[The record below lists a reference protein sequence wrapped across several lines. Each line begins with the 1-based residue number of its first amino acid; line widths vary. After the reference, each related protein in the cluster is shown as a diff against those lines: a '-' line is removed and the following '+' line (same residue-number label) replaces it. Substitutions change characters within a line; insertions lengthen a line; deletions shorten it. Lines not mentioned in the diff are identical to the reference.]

1 MARLDR
7 VIQALFERKAQA
19 LQLAPGKP
27 ATLHA
32 DGAAPQAL
40 TQPLQAAHVLPF
52 VRELLPAGST
62 VAVDGPA
69 PASFTYDAPAGRVD
83 IAVTHEADGAHVHIR
98 PAAAAAAASPPAAP
112 PAPDPAPAPPAGEPP
127 PPARSPL
134 RRITSA
140 IPVGD
145 SLARAH
151 LDQLLRLTFETGASD
166 LHLRKIGRAHV

>member
-98 PAAAAAAASPPAAP
+98 PAAAAAAAPPPAAP
-112 PAPDPAPAPPAGEPP
+112 PAPDRSRPPRRPP
-127 PPARSPL
+127 GSRRRPRDRRS
-134 RRITSA
+134 
-140 IPVGD
+140 
-145 SLARAH
+145 
-151 LDQLLRLTFETGASD
+151 GAS
-166 LHLRKIGRAHV
+166 RAPSPSATRWPGRTSTSCSA